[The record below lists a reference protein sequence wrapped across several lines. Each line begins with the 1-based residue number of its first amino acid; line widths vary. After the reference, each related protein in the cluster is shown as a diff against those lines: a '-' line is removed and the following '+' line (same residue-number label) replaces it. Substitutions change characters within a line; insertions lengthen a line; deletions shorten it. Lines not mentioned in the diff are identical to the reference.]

1 MSIPNY
7 YTPQV
12 SMLSPDDL
20 RAIIQDAMREGAEIL
35 RQELALKSASDRR
48 MIAGR
53 KAIMEYLGIRNQATL
68 RERIKK
74 YPEAFVQEGRTTLLL
89 DTTILSELKRREG
102 KMTRKR

>member
-53 KAIMEYLGIRNQATL
+53 KAIMEYLGIRNQTTL

-89 DTTILSELKRREG
+89 DTTILSELNRREG

>member
-1 MSIPNY
+1 MSIPHY

-20 RAIIQDAMREGAEIL
+20 RAIIQDAMRAGAEIL

>member
-20 RAIIQDAMREGAEIL
+20 RAIIQDAMRAGAEIL

-53 KAIMEYLGIRNQATL
+53 KAIMEYLGVRNQATL

>member
-1 MSIPNY
+1 MSIPHY

-68 RERIKK
+68 RERIKR
-74 YPEAFVQEGRTTLLL
+74 YPDAFIQEGRTTLLL
-89 DTTILSELKRREG
+89 DTTIFSELKRREG

>member
-1 MSIPNY
+1 MSIPHY

-53 KAIMEYLGIRNQATL
+53 KAIMEHLGIRNQATL